1 MHPYISQ
8 AIINDRTA
16 ELRQQ
21 AAVSRLARQVRQAR
35 HAGRH
40 ATTRHA
46 AEARPV
52 PSGAGRPR
60 AAC

>member
-8 AIINDRTA
+8 AIMNERTA
-16 ELRQQ
+16 DMRKQ
-21 AAVSRLARQVRQAR
+21 AAVSRLARQARQAR
-35 HAGRH
+35 QGGRH

-46 AEARPV
+46 AEPRTV